1 MSFTVIYDACVLY
14 PAPLR
19 DLLLEL
25 AISEL
30 FSAKWT
36 ETIHDEWVRNL
47 LKSRPELEER
57 LIHTRKLMNKAVP
70 DSLVENF
77 ESLIDGLELPDANDR
92 HVLAAAIKCNAQ
104 IIVTSNLKDFPTE
117 SLHPYGIE
125 AMHPDEFIEHQF
137 GLSPGAGQ
145 SVNCVSQAAP
155 IAPGWPGM
163 AAPLSIRMRIRGSCL
178 NSERAVATF
187 AGVLGRA
194 AHLVC
199 WIGRAPAEAISL

>member
-92 HVLAAAIKCNAQ
+92 HVLAAAIKCNAR

-117 SLHPYGIE
+117 SLNPYGIE

-137 GLSPGAGQ
+137 GLSPGA
-145 SVNCVSQAAP
+145 VIAA
-155 IAPGWPGM
+155 AK
-163 AAPLSIRMRIRGSCL
+163 RIRERLKNPRRSTEEYLETLASLGL
-178 NSERAVATF
+178 PVTADLLRGFSE
-187 AGVLGRA
+187 L
-194 AHLVC
+194 
-199 WIGRAPAEAISL
+199 I